1 MPHLLVNRRYNKK
14 KRVVTRDV
22 LGETVFLEGYHAVFT
37 GNRNMGGAP
46 IYKVVKNRKVPSY
59 LHAECVKPPQNWYF
73 FLMRLSGAGA
83 SRLPLPFQFALRTLR
98 ANIKD
103 TARGAYVARRAMASS
118 KADEI
123 GRSPRA
129 WSAACTTQASST
141 WAGRRIWYARPSVRW
156 LRAPS
161 KLCALTNERLCLPRG
176 LRRFRR

>member
-1 MPHLLVNRRYNKK
+1 M
-14 KRVVTRDV
+14 VTRDV

-37 GNRNMGGAP
+37 GNRNGGAP
-46 IYKVVKNRKVPSY
+46 HLQGRQEPKGTLLSSCRMRQTTAKLV
-59 LHAECVKPPQNWYF
+59 F
-73 FLMRLSGAGA
+73 FFINAPLRRR
-83 SRLPLPFQFALRTLR
+83 RLPTTPSLPICPPYTTR
-98 ANIKD
+98 NIKD

>member
-1 MPHLLVNRRYNKK
+1 M
-14 KRVVTRDV
+14 VTRDV

-37 GNRNMGGAP
+37 GNRNGGAP
-46 IYKVVKNRKVPSY
+46 HLQGRQEPKGTLLSSCRMRQTTAKLV
-59 LHAECVKPPQNWYF
+59 F
-73 FLMRLSGAGA
+73 FFINAPLRRR
-83 SRLPLPFQFALRTLR
+83 RLPTTFRTR
-98 ANIKD
+98 KHKGH
-103 TARGAYVARRAMASS
+103 RGGRLVARRAMASS